1 MAVWGDTIV
10 YSLFP
15 LLVCL
20 VLLLT
25 PKRFDP
31 LVPRGSKI
39 LINGRWPFL
48 WLISV

>member
-1 MAVWGDTIV
+1 V

-15 LLVCL
+15 LLVWL

-31 LVPRGSKI
+31 LVPRGAKI
-39 LINGRWPFL
+39 LIRGRWPFVSL
-48 WLISV
+48 S